1 MVSISVNNLSFTY
14 RNSAHKALDGINFKL
29 HQGEML
35 VIMGKSSA
43 GKSTLCRCLNGI
55 IPKFIKGD
63 LSGNIEVFGEPIKD
77 KPIYQIAQNVGLVF
91 QDFESQLFST
101 NVELEVAFGPENLSL
116 SREEIGKRIRHS
128 LNKVGLI
135 GFENRQP
142 HTLSGG
148 EKQRLAIASVLSM
161 RPRVMILD
169 EPTTDLDPIG
179 RYEIFQSLSEL
190 KKESISMILV
200 EHDAEDIINSDR
212 IMILSDGKIVAFDDT
227 KNILKDTKFLE
238 SYGIRPLQIPKLFM
252 EIGLDIVPFTAE
264 SAYELSGKLL
274 ESLIDE
280 HKYNSLKEKDK
291 NRIYGDVVIEIKNVT
306 YSYSKGENVLNDINL
321 SIREGEFVAII
332 GQNGSGKTTLA
343 KLTNGLLKP
352 TSGKVICFGKD
363 TSKTKISELGKNVG
377 YVFQNPDH
385 QIFSNTVKEELMF
398 GPRNFGLSE
407 DQISDNIAQALQAV
421 HLEGYE
427 DRDPFSLTKGERQRV
442 AVASILACKP
452 KVLILDEPTT
462 GLDYI
467 QQKSMMELLRSLNS
481 TGHTI
486 IIITHSLWVVAEYA
500 HRAIVINDGSIII
513 DGTVR
518 EVFSRQEELESA
530 GMRPPEIIKM
540 GNMLGKTL
548 LSVDE
553 FKSAMN
559 ERKQTK

>member
-14 RNSAHKALDGINFKL
+14 RNSDHKALDGISFKL

-35 VIMGKSSA
+35 VIMGKSGA

-55 IPKFIKGD
+55 IPKFVKGD
-63 LSGNIEVFGEPIKD
+63 LSGDIEVFGEPIKD

-161 RPRVMILD
+161 RPKIMILD

-200 EHDAEDIINSDR
+200 EHDAEDVINSDR

-252 EIGLDIVPFTAE
+252 ETGLDIVPFTAE

-274 ESLIDE
+274 ESSIDE

-291 NRIYGDVVIEIKNVT
+291 NRRYGDVAIEIKNVT

-343 KLTNGLLKP
+343 KLINGLLKP

-363 TSKTKISELGKNVG
+363 TSKTKISDLGKNVG

-407 DQISDNIAQALQAV
+407 DQISDNIIQALQAV

-481 TGHTI
+481 AGHTI

-500 HRAIVINDGSIII
+500 HRAVVINDGSIII

-548 LSVDE
+548 LSADE
-553 FKSAMN
+553 FKSVMN

>member
-14 RNSAHKALDGINFKL
+14 RNSDHKALDGISFKL

-35 VIMGKSSA
+35 VIMGKSGA

-55 IPKFIKGD
+55 IPKFVKGD
-63 LSGNIEVFGEPIKD
+63 LSGDIEVFGEPIKD

-161 RPRVMILD
+161 RPKIMILD

-200 EHDAEDIINSDR
+200 EHDAEDVINSDR

-264 SAYELSGKLL
+264 SAYEASGELL

-280 HKYNSLKEKDK
+280 HKYNSLKERDK
-291 NRIYGDVVIEIKNVT
+291 NRKYGDVVIEIENVT

-343 KLTNGLLKP
+343 KLINGLLRP

-363 TSKTKISELGKNVG
+363 TSKTKISDLGKNVG

-385 QIFSNTVKEELMF
+385 QIFSNTVKEELTF

-407 DQISDNIAQALQAV
+407 DQISDNIIQALQAV
-421 HLEGYE
+421 HLGGYE

-481 TGHTI
+481 AGHTI

-500 HRAIVINDGSIII
+500 HRAVVINDGSIII

-530 GMRPPEIIKM
+530 GMRLPEIIKM

-553 FKSAMN
+553 FKSVMN

>member
-14 RNSAHKALDGINFKL
+14 RNSDHKALDGISFKL

-35 VIMGKSSA
+35 VIMGKSGA

-55 IPKFIKGD
+55 IPKFVKGD
-63 LSGNIEVFGEPIKD
+63 LSGDIEVFGEPIKD

-190 KKESISMILV
+190 KNESISMILV

-212 IMILSDGKIVAFDDT
+212 IMILSDGKIAAFDDT

-264 SAYELSGKLL
+264 SAYEASGELL

-280 HKYNSLKEKDK
+280 HKYNSLKERDK
-291 NRIYGDVVIEIKNVT
+291 NRKYGDVVIEIENVT

-343 KLTNGLLKP
+343 KLINGLLKP

-363 TSKTKISELGKNVG
+363 TSKTKISDLGKNVG

-407 DQISDNIAQALQAV
+407 DQISDNIIQALQAV

-481 TGHTI
+481 AGHTI

-500 HRAIVINDGSIII
+500 HRAVVINDGSIII

-518 EVFSRQEELESA
+518 EVFSRQKELESA
-530 GMRPPEIIKM
+530 GMRLPEIIKM

-553 FKSAMN
+553 FKSVMN